1 MTGEKGC
8 HSVARICP
16 SAARAAQIPQAEAA
30 GGAQDPVRAKL
41 EKLLSKHISFPLH
54 AHPKQ
59 AYLFSFIKVKES
71 LRIKRPQVR
80 ILLGAPQKLLTSFAP
95 LRVFLLLF
103 EAIFPDIT

>member
-1 MTGEKGC
+1 MILFKWAYV
-8 HSVARICP
+8 S
-16 SAARAAQIPQAEAA
+16 
-30 GGAQDPVRAKL
+30 AKL

-80 ILLGAPQKLLTSFAP
+80 ILLGAP
-95 LRVFLLLF
+95 
-103 EAIFPDIT
+103 